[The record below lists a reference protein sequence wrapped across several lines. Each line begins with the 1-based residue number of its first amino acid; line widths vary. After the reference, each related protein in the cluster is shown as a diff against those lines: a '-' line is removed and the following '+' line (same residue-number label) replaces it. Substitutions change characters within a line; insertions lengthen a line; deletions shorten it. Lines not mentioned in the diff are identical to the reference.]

1 MPLRARAGA
10 EVRTLHAVRLGG
22 VAFTLAVTAVFV
34 LTLRGGH
41 THGALVVSNAGGD
54 TRVPAAGAAHIPAGE
69 YQFALERTDGGAH
82 ELALTGGKD
91 GTRLMGRAVAGSGAT
106 VVLAPGPYTIVCT
119 TPGHE
124 AAGMTYRVVVV
135 Q

>member
-1 MPLRARAGA
+1 MARSS
-10 EVRTLHAVRLGG
+10 
-22 VAFTLAVTAVFV
+22 FPM
-34 LTLRGGH
+34 
-41 THGALVVSNAGGD
+41 
-54 TRVPAAGAAHIPAGE
+54 PAATPAFPPPAPPTSRPASTSSRSNG
-69 YQFALERTDGGAH
+69 RTGGAH

-91 GTRLMGRAVAGSGAT
+91 GTRLLGRAVAGSGAT
-106 VVLAPGPYTIVCT
+106 VVLAPGSYAIVCT